1 MKINESDLLSC
12 GDINAKKAALEIA
25 KAAIESADP
34 YKAVKRSL
42 KFDGDKLVVE
52 GKKFHLKG
60 DVYVLAFG
68 KASCAMA
75 KAVEDVLGERI
86 KEGVAITKYG
96 YASPFGDGYTSPFG
110 DGYAAPL
117 KKIEVIEAGH
127 PIPDENSL
135 KGALKGV
142 ELAKKVDEG
151 DLLIVLISGGG
162 SALFTLPEDG
172 ISLEDKIKTNELLL
186 KSGARI
192 YEINTVRKHISK
204 VKGGKLA
211 KSIRG
216 TLVSLILSDVVGDPL
231 EAIASGPTVKDPT
244 TFRDAQRIL
253 KLYNVW
259 EKLPESVRSHIRE
272 GLKGEREET
281 LKEEL
286 PRVHNFIIGSVSIA
300 CEAAKRKA
308 EELGFNAYILTT
320 TLEGEA
326 REVALAFGS
335 ILEEIYHKNRPFKR
349 PCVLI
354 AGGETTV
361 TIEGEAGKGG
371 PNQEFALSIARKIKG
386 LRGVAF
392 LAMDTDGT
400 DGPTDAAGGLVDSYT
415 LELFER
421 EGVDVEAYLKAHN
434 AYEALKKG
442 KALLITGPTGTNVN
456 SIVIGVVF

>member
-308 EELGFNAYILTT
+308 EEL
-320 TLEGEA
+320 
-326 REVALAFGS
+326 V
-335 ILEEIYHKNRPFKR
+335 
-349 PCVLI
+349 
-354 AGGETTV
+354 
-361 TIEGEAGKGG
+361 
-371 PNQEFALSIARKIKG
+371 
-386 LRGVAF
+386 
-392 LAMDTDGT
+392 
-400 DGPTDAAGGLVDSYT
+400 
-415 LELFER
+415 
-421 EGVDVEAYLKAHN
+421 
-434 AYEALKKG
+434 
-442 KALLITGPTGTNVN
+442 
-456 SIVIGVVF
+456 